1 MLCLA
6 ENKDRPGKVSFSS
19 KDCSLGISLK
29 PPTQTQGQCLDI
41 DIYLYIYALTTWSEF
56 QNSALRMVSSAV
68 AVVEKLLSKTTPRT
82 RRVVNPFKARRSCR
96 NVVNEMD
103 CQGWVARW
111 TWCLRAN
118 AWLQHEG
125 RSLPSWGA
133 HFLQILRWSDF
144 SAEPVGP
151 FVSKCS
157 TCLSAAQ
164 QDQPTMCCAV
174 AGRFMPLSRQ
184 PTFERR
190 AWEALEWHLG
200 YAYGCLW
207 LERYQL
213 KMTWMNLQFFDL
225 PDKRFLCF
233 FCFGDRIP
241 VLSFSFTNAW
251 NNLKSWEQHYV

>member
-1 MLCLA
+1 M
-6 ENKDRPGKVSFSS
+6 
-19 KDCSLGISLK
+19 
-29 PPTQTQGQCLDI
+29 
-41 DIYLYIYALTTWSEF
+41 TTWSEF

-164 QDQPTMCCAV
+164 QDQPTMCLCSCREVYASVTATDLWKTSVGSLGVAPWLCIWLLMAGKISTEDDMDELAV
-174 AGRFMPLSRQ
+174 FWPARQ
-184 PTFERR
+184 TFS
-190 AWEALEWHLG
+190 L
-200 YAYGCLW
+200 
-207 LERYQL
+207 
-213 KMTWMNLQFFDL
+213 
-225 PDKRFLCF
+225 F

-251 NNLKSWEQHYV
+251 NNLKSWEQYYV